1 MIYASLLAVP
11 IAVLIG
17 ALNVTSGQPIVGII
31 DIAVGG
37 VLIILAY
44 LTYVYKKFYKISRYA
59 VIAIAWGLFLS
70 LLITGGY
77 QGTGIY
83 WSVVF
88 PVFTLLLLDSPRAFY
103 VNTLF
108 GISLLTGLLAS
119 RLGWIEISYT
129 TVEVA
134 QVVALLQLVYGF
146 VYIFYRQIK
155 NWATTAELNS
165 QELKENATEVEQQA
179 RMLQEQ
185 TKELSENKAELEKT
199 KSAMLNL
206 LEDLQEKSAKMT
218 TLNRLDEALIGSIGE
233 SILVTDEYGKISRA
247 NNRAEELTGRKTKE
261 LIGQWLP
268 KVLNMKTT
276 DGEDIAPEESVIV
289 EAIST
294 GKAIERSYRLYLDKD
309 DFITIQMVASPFLLD
324 GKPRGLVA
332 VIRDISE
339 QFEVDKAKTEFVSLA
354 SHQLRTP
361 LSAIG
366 WYTEML
372 INGDMGKLNKEQQ
385 ENLEQVYKSNQR
397 MVALVDSLLNV
408 SRVEL
413 GTFAFDPVETDMS
426 EIVDQVLGEL
436 KPQVTAKKLKVE
448 ININKAT
455 PNIHIDKKIAQI
467 IIQNLLSNAIKYT
480 PDKGKVNVVLKKLGK
495 DQIQLEVTDTGYGIP
510 RNQRHKIFTKL
521 FRADNVVQKDVDGN
535 GLGLYLVK
543 EVVEEI
549 GGSIDFNSQ
558 ENKGTTFTVKL
569 PIKASLKQRA
579 GKNLSENV
587 Q

>member
-1 MIYASLLAVP
+1 
-11 IAVLIG
+11 
-17 ALNVTSGQPIVGII
+17 
-31 DIAVGG
+31 
-37 VLIILAY
+37 
-44 LTYVYKKFYKISRYA
+44 
-59 VIAIAWGLFLS
+59 
-70 LLITGGY
+70 
-77 QGTGIY
+77 
-83 WSVVF
+83 
-88 PVFTLLLLDSPRAFY
+88 
-103 VNTLF
+103 
-108 GISLLTGLLAS
+108 
-119 RLGWIEISYT
+119 
-129 TVEVA
+129 
-134 QVVALLQLVYGF
+134 
-146 VYIFYRQIK
+146 
-155 NWATTAELNS
+155 
-165 QELKENATEVEQQA
+165 
-179 RMLQEQ
+179 
-185 TKELSENKAELEKT
+185 
-199 KSAMLNL
+199 
-206 LEDLQEKSAKMT
+206 MT

-543 EVVEEI
+543 
-549 GGSIDFNSQ
+549 
-558 ENKGTTFTVKL
+558 L
-569 PIKASLKQRA
+569 SLIHI
-579 GKNLSENV
+579 
-587 Q
+587 